1 VYSDQTSIPV
11 PILLITL
18 RLHTTNS
25 HWFSASAGA
34 LLAATFYNS
43 PNQEERLMFEA
54 GDFDMRYMAP
64 EKVSNPEALNALR
77 KQRDRVSGWLERWL
91 HNSKARVVIVFHT
104 DVNTENGNLHYTLPT
119 KTFPEG
125 LTAYWLQVRLS
136 LIDVLSTEL
145 SLWTR

>member
-1 VYSDQTSIPV
+1 
-11 PILLITL
+11 
-18 RLHTTNS
+18 
-25 HWFSASAGA
+25 
-34 LLAATFYNS
+34 
-43 PNQEERLMFEA
+43 MFEA